1 MASERKASSLSRW
14 PKPLRIVVG
23 RPRLFLAILVGVGA
37 AVLLTLYST
46 EVRGVTRL
54 LIAWDVGVSLYLILA
69 YRMIANSSVR
79 DIHRQYLLQDEG
91 GFAILVLTVV
101 SACASAGAVFA
112 WLQVATRAETFALP
126 GLAFLIVTIALSW
139 AFINTIF
146 ALHYAHQYYAEHQQ
160 QGGGLIF
167 PGDPEPTYW
176 DFVYFAFGIGTAT
189 QVSDVQITS
198 RRIRRTVTVQ
208 GIVAFFF
215 NVMVIALV
223 VGLVGDGIQN

>member
-1 MASERKASSLSRW
+1 MTTPRSASRRW
-14 PKPLRIVVG
+14 PKPVRIALG
-23 RPRLFLAILVGVGA
+23 RPRLLVSVLVAIGTALVLP
-37 AVLLTLYST
+37 LLSD
-46 EVRGVTRL
+46 EVRGVTCF
-54 LIAWDVGVSLYLILA
+54 LIAWDVGVALYLFLA
-69 YRMIANSSVR
+69 YRMIARSGVR
-79 DIHRQYLLQDEG
+79 EIHRQYLAQDEG

-101 SACASAGAVFA
+101 SACASAGAVFV
-112 WLQVATRAETFALP
+112 WLELATRAETFALP
-126 GLAFLIVTIALSW
+126 GLMFLIGTIVLSW

-160 QGGGLIF
+160 KGGGLIF

-198 RRIRRTVTVQ
+198 RRIRRTVMVQ

-215 NVMVIALV
+215 NVMVIALT
-223 VGLVGDGIQN
+223 VGLLGDGIQN

>member
-1 MASERKASSLSRW
+1 MGTPRSSSRRW
-14 PKPLRIVVG
+14 PKPIRIALS
-23 RPRLFLAILVGVGA
+23 RPRLLVSVLVGIGIALV
-37 AVLLTLYST
+37 VPLLSD
-46 EVRGVTRL
+46 EVRGVTCF
-54 LIAWDVGVSLYLILA
+54 LIAWDIGVALYLTLA
-69 YRMIANSSVR
+69 YRMVASSGVR
-79 DIHRQYLLQDEG
+79 EIHRQYLAQDEG

-112 WLQVATRAETFALP
+112 WLQLTSRAETFALP
-126 GLAFLIVTIALSW
+126 GLGFLIVTIALSW